1 MLPIQ
6 APVEQSKA
14 QRSGSYNLFFTDGQY
29 DVQKRTQPVARALTA
44 APRAKQ
50 CPFPRVRTENL
61 PRDGIPRNVKSR
73 RDPRSSDKRANV
85 GAESFVKSAS
95 SRRRF
100 LRQLSSSIIRTSSS
114 KTCIGACTGLP
125 RCKIHG
131 HTHHRSDK
139 RVCNTPPCSRSR
151 AILHN
156 HAAHTLADRCNSS

>member
-6 APVEQSKA
+6 APVEQSTA
-14 QRSGSYNLFFTDGQY
+14 LRSGSYNLSFTDGQY
-29 DVQKRTQPVARALTA
+29 DVQKRTRHVARALTA
-44 APRAKQ
+44 APRAKE
-50 CPFPRVRTENL
+50 CPFPRVCTANRQ
-61 PRDGIPRNVKSR
+61 RDGIPRNVKRR
-73 RDPRSSDKRANV
+73 RDPRSCDKRENV
-85 GAESFVKSAS
+85 DAESFVNSAS

-114 KTCIGACTGLP
+114 KTCICACTELP

-131 HTHHRSDK
+131 HTLHRSEQ

-151 AILHN
+151 AILHD